1 MLELRAFPRLRFLQE
16 PAFEQ
21 GFVQANVRTMTP
33 AGRTRVKICGI
44 TSPAAALAAARA
56 GADAIG
62 LVFYAPSP
70 RAVAVEEAAEIVAA
84 LPPFVSSVGL
94 FVNAEPALVD
104 KVRARVPLDLLQFH
118 GDETAA
124 YCASFGQAWMK
135 AIRVRPDTYI
145 PALMEE
151 FHAARALLLDA
162 WHEQLYGG
170 SGHSFDWRLLQQ
182 QGADGAAEADGAGR
196 LPIVLAGGL
205 RPDNVA
211 EAIRTARP
219 WGVDVSSGVET
230 APGVKSEPLINAFM
244 REVQRVS

>member
-1 MLELRAFPRLRFLQE
+1 MSYPQSH
-16 PAFEQ
+16 
-21 GFVQANVRTMTP
+21 

-44 TSPAAALAAARA
+44 TSPSAAQVAACA

-70 RAVAVEEAAEIVAA
+70 RAVGAEEAAEIVAA

-94 FVNAEPALVD
+94 FVNAEPALVE
-104 KVRARVPLDLLQFH
+104 KVCARLRLDLLQFH
-118 GDETAA
+118 GDETAE
-124 YCASFGQAWMK
+124 YCAGFGLPWMK
-135 AIRVRPDTYI
+135 AIRVRPTTVI
-145 PALMEE
+145 PALMDEY
-151 FHAARALLLDA
+151 HGARGLLLDA
-162 WHEQLYGG
+162 WHENLYGG
-170 SGHSFDWRLLQQ
+170 TGHSFDWELLRRQET
-182 QGADGAAEADGAGR
+182 AAGSGEG
-196 LPIVLAGGL
+196 LPVVLAGGL

-244 REVQRVS
+244 REVQRVI